1 MKTPQGGCF
10 HATEFTETPRLGL
23 HREANSELE
32 NLGIFKIWEFFC
44 ETSTPQLR
52 CYLTGHLTFLSVLIA
67 LVLGLF

>member
-1 MKTPQGGCF
+1 VKTPQGGRF

-44 ETSTPQLR
+44 ETCTHRYDVS
-52 CYLTGHLTFLSVLIA
+52 
-67 LVLGLF
+67 